1 MSRFCVDWVKIHDFG
16 GGKSGDADNIAQA
29 KNILM
34 SDVASIHNLSS
45 YEGGVTQLH
54 TISEYQ
60 PDRKYPMTDL
70 TAWEGCM
77 RMAYHLDTSNE
88 DGEGVEGCGKV
99 GRLMAG
105 NIDSVERLAHILY
118 NHYDNQNQPRNAY
131 IYNQL
136 VSEWQNI
143 LDEVQRPERPTLV

>member
-1 MSRFCVDWVKIHDFG
+1 MTT
-16 GGKSGDADNIAQA
+16 
-29 KNILM
+29 
-34 SDVASIHNLSS
+34 DV
-45 YEGGVTQLH
+45 
-54 TISEYQ
+54 
-60 PDRKYPMTDL
+60 

-88 DGEGVEGCGKV
+88 DGKGVSGCGEV
-99 GRLMAG
+99 GRRMAG
-105 NIDSVERLAHILY
+105 NLDSVERLAHILY

-143 LDEVQRPERPTLV
+143 LRRQVQSPEQATLV